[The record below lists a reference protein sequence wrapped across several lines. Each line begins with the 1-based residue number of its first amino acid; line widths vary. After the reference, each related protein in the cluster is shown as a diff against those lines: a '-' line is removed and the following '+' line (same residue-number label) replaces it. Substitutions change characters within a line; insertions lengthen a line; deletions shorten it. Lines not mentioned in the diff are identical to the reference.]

1 MGENKSRIKQ
11 NKLNHIVFY
20 KVKNNTVAARDGGE
34 RRKEN
39 TKCGKREKG
48 VRQWLLVTEVVWTI
62 DHWRRED
69 QRSGMPII
77 LIFIFTYKVTM
88 LRKVDFE
95 PQTKIIENTG
105 LGVPCELV
113 NNGNSRQFGMEFRAL
128 ERMGK
133 E

>member
-1 MGENKSRIKQ
+1 MEGREGKKTPSVLR
-11 NKLNHIVFY
+11 
-20 KVKNNTVAARDGGE
+20 G
-34 RRKEN
+34 RREF
-39 TKCGKREKG
+39 
-48 VRQWLLVTEVVWTI
+48 RQWLLVTEVVWMI
-62 DHWRRED
+62 DLWRRED
-69 QRSGMPII
+69 QRSGVPII

-105 LGVPCELV
+105 LGVPSELV
-113 NNGNSRQFGMEFRAL
+113 NNSNSRQFSMEFRAL